1 VQGVSHIQTSEDD
14 DGRVVRDLLESIGR
28 DGAQTQR
35 HLAKELG
42 VALGLVNAYLKRCVG
57 KGLVKVQQAPAR
69 RYAYYLTP
77 KGFAEK
83 SRLTISYL
91 AHSMNFFRMAKA
103 DCIAL
108 FEEARRR
115 DFTQVALVG
124 RSDLA
129 EICIICGMESGI
141 KVVAIV
147 DASPGPDRFV
157 GVPVVGSL
165 EALDARIDAVV
176 ITDLLETR
184 QKLERAMTR
193 FGAGRVLVPD
203 LLGLYPS
210 GKDTGE

>member
-1 VQGVSHIQTSEDD
+1 MSNTQTSEDD

-35 HLAKELG
+35 HRAKELG

-91 AHSMNFFRMAKA
+91 AHSMNFFRIAKA

-115 DFTQVALVG
+115 DFKQVALVG

-141 KVVAIV
+141 KVAAIV
-147 DASPGPDRFV
+147 DASPGSDMFV
-157 GVPVVGSL
+157 GIPVVGSL
-165 EALDARIDAVV
+165 EALDPQIDAVI

-184 QKLERAMTR
+184 QKLERAVT
-193 FGAGRVLVPD
+193 FLGADRVLVPD

-210 GKDTGE
+210 GKDIA